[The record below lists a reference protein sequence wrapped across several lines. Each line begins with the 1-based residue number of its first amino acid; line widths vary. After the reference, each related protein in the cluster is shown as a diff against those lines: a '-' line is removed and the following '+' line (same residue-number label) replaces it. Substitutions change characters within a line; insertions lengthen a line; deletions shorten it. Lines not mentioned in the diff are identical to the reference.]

1 MYQAPFWAG
10 DTYKNVPQALWDC
23 RTLFVELRPE
33 RIAEVQMYRL
43 PVDRHIFEGEETMIL
58 ENPYSEKKLSLL
70 QC

>member
-1 MYQAPFWAG
+1 MGLSNAICGAEAR
-10 DTYKNVPQALWDC
+10 K
-23 RTLFVELRPE
+23 